1 MGFNPLVCFLAILGL
16 WGGGLGATIQ
26 VLVRVLPQGAE
37 TDLIQITLR
46 KTGGESFRRTATLT
60 DAKAFAFMGI
70 RSGSYSIQA
79 ESPGFRSEETL
90 IVLSTFSRADHYL
103 ATVTLRKELSPDEQ
117 LPKNR
122 ENTVSVTT
130 LSIPT
135 EALDEMEKA
144 RKASQKNDSL
154 KASKHLKKAIEIYP
168 ALYQAHNNLA
178 VEYSKLGRFE
188 EAVQALKGSIAI
200 QPDDATTQRNL
211 AQLYLAFGRLDE
223 ALKLLQASL
232 ELEPRNS
239 KSLLL
244 LGKFS
249 IRSGKYETALDF
261 FHQASEIDKADH
273 SHLGIGE
280 CLTLLG
286 RYDEALG
293 EFSAFVKLFPD
304 DPRTSGVKTVI
315 ASLEADLNQPSP

>member
-1 MGFNPLVCFLAILGL
+1 MGFRPLILFLVILGS
-16 WGGGLGATIQ
+16 WGIGIGATIQ
-26 VLVRVLPQGAE
+26 VFVRVLPQGAE
-37 TDLIQITLR
+37 TELIQITLR
-46 KTGGESFRRTATLT
+46 DTLGGSFYRTATLT
-60 DAKAFAFMGI
+60 DAKAITFGGI
-70 RSGSYSIQA
+70 RSGTYSINA

-90 IVLSTFSRADHYL
+90 VVLNTFSRAEQYL
-103 ATVTLRKELSPDEQ
+103 ATVTLRKEPSPDEQ
-117 LPKNR
+117 LPENR

-130 LSIPT
+130 LSTPP

-211 AQLYLAFGRLDE
+211 AQLYLASGRLDE
-223 ALKLLQASL
+223 ALKHLQASL

-261 FHQASEIDKADH
+261 SHQASEIDKADH

-286 RYDEALG
+286 RYDEALD
-293 EFSAFVKLFPD
+293 EFSTFVHLFPD

-315 ASLEADLNQPSP
+315 AQLEADLIEPNP